1 MIDNPI
7 LYKKLTNNDPNT
19 NENDDEKANTKHD
32 STVYVDDLSQII
44 AAKNHLDLQEETQ
57 KVYEATVGYFKA
69 NLLAIN
75 ATKTEILF
83 VPAGNEDNEEVYL
96 MTEEGEVIKS
106 KKVVKILGVKFNS
119 NHNMNSHISALAST
133 VGMNYKKIQPYIAH
147 APMSQRRTILKT
159 KLEPIAMYA
168 APLLFNESEL
178 CKKRLENI
186 LMNVNKWIYGKTT
199 YMKSYKEICQEI
211 RAEPPEQVILK
222 TNTRYICKLMF
233 EKQVTQLMNFLKINK
248 RTGSKVYLKEP
259 HKASTKASL
268 NRHIHLFNTLPLELK
283 TLNPKRL
290 KQKLEKLS
298 VSFKY

>member
-57 KVYEATVGYFKA
+57 KVYEATVDYFKA

-211 RAEPPEQVILK
+211 QVEPPKQVILK

-268 NRHIHLFNTLPLELK
+268 NRHIDLFNTLPLELK

-290 KQKLEKLS
+290 KRKLAKLS
-298 VSFKY
+298 VSFKD